1 MIKKFIS
8 VLTKVQHVGFAL
20 IVAGAMVACSEK
32 EVPTPQPQEPEFTEE
47 ELAEMAA
54 ADKFAA
60 ANSVYRALALIN
72 ELPDNWE
79 NATYAPAEGV
89 PVDEANSDIRNMIST
104 GVEHAKNYFLSIV
117 PDLGLNGDSWSHEG
131 VGTLTFRA
139 MNEENCYAV
148 IDVNL
153 VQMPGLKQLR
163 FVPEA
168 VVGEN
173 SFSGEPYY
181 HVGDVVKDKKGIY
194 WICVRPAGGPL
205 KKDYAYFVSFDKSL
219 IKTTTQNQTIYN
231 VDHNYQLTKEKNTAL
246 TGKWTYAKN
255 LVEERIAIAAAH
267 TFAMFYGAKQRLR
280 IYSDFVDKADH
291 LNFPVHEL
299 VMNLVMN
306 YDLDDDMKPEDN
318 YESPNAFAVAY
329 GSYVKNS
336 YTKERQEKYLQPYL
350 YVTHAEEVNVSGK
363 IVEKVHK
370 SWRSRSYDSRTPY
383 TYSLTTDYDPQSLGT
398 FSDRFFY
405 LPQTQVEYL
414 EDSNWGYQE
423 PFNILDY
430 TMSFDPIKGESY
442 FRPEK
447 NRFAMNG
454 VDNLRVLVMTQTSV
468 KDNGKPNSGYT
479 LIELEEECFEPDYW
493 SSLDNT
499 ERRIYDYETSTDP
512 VEDIYE

>member
-1 MIKKFIS
+1 MIKKFVS

-20 IVAGAMVACSEK
+20 IVAGAMVACSE
-32 EVPTPQPQEPEFTEE
+32 EVPTQEPEFTEE

-60 ANSVYRALALIN
+60 ANSVYRALALVN

-79 NATYAPAEGV
+79 GVTYTPVEGV
-89 PVDEANSDIRNMIST
+89 PVDEANSDIRNVIST
-104 GVEHAKNYFLSIV
+104 GADHAKSYFLSIV
-117 PDLGLNGDSWSHEG
+117 PDLGLNGDTWSHEG
-131 VGTLTFRA
+131 VGTLTFKA
-139 MNEENCYAV
+139 VNEDNCYAV

-181 HVGDVVKDKKGIY
+181 HVGDVVVDKKGIY

-231 VDHNYQLTKEKNTAL
+231 VDYNRELTKEKNTEL

-267 TFAMFYGAKQRLR
+267 TFAMFYGAKQRKN
-280 IYSDFVDKADH
+280 IYMDFWEKAEY
-291 LNFPVHEL
+291 LKFPVQEL
-299 VMNLVMN
+299 VMNYVRST
-306 YDLDDDMKPEDN
+306 
-318 YESPNAFAVAY
+318 ESPNAFAVAY
-329 GSYVKNS
+329 GSYVKNEHP
-336 YTKERQEKYLQPYL
+336 KERQEKYLQPYL
-350 YVTHAEEVNVSGK
+350 YVTHAKDLNLSNGK
-363 IVEKVHK
+363 IVEKVYK
-370 SWRSRSYDSRTPY
+370 TWIKDMMSYCTPY
-383 TYSLTTDYDPQSLGT
+383 TYSLTTDYDPLSLSV
-398 FSDRFFY
+398 FSNRY
-405 LPQTQVEYL
+405 EYYSQAQVEYDND
-414 EDSNWGYQE
+414 DSVWGYQE

-430 TMSFDPIKGESY
+430 AITFNPTDREIHA
-442 FRPEK
+442 RPEGG
-447 NRFAMNG
+447 NHIAMYG
-454 VDNLRVLVMTQTSV
+454 VDNVRVLVMTQTSV
-468 KDNGKPNSGYT
+468 KDNGKANSGYKLVET
-479 LIELEEECFEPDYW
+479 AEQCFEPDYW
-493 SSLDNT
+493 FSLDNT
-499 ERRIYDYETSTDP
+499 ERRIYDYDTSTDP